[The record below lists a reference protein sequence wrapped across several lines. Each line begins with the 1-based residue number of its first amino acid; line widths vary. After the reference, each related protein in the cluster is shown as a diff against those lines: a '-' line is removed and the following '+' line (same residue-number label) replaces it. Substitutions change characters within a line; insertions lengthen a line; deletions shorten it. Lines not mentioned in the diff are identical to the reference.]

1 MEEERE
7 KGKEVP
13 PRAGGEGESESEEE
27 DAPSM
32 VREGEDEE
40 EEEERDIGRQRAT
53 KGKDSEKEEQPSHAS
68 KWQACKSFVRSLKD
82 PKKLLRRKPRP
93 VTYFI

>member
-1 MEEERE
+1 MPART
-7 KGKEVP
+7 
-13 PRAGGEGESESEEE
+13 GGEGESESEEE

-53 KGKDSEKEEQPSHAS
+53 KGQDSEKEEQPSHAS
-68 KWQACKSFVRSLKD
+68 KWQACKNFLKD